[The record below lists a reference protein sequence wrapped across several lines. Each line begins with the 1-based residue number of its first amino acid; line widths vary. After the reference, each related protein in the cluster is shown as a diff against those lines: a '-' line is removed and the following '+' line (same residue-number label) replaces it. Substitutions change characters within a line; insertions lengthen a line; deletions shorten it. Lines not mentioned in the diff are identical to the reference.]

1 MNDCWAACL
10 GDCSGKISR
19 EHIVTAGLFL
29 DDKITVQGPP
39 WCRNE
44 PKEIGLAALTKKN
57 LCTKHNSDLSGVD
70 NAGISSMNV
79 LREATELTNLRIKY
93 KITRPRIKRFQIDG
107 RALER
112 WFLKTFINIAFK
124 QAYPIG
130 RDSAQPWIPSCDL
143 VEIAFGQ
150 KQFEPKAG
158 LYFLGEPGEQIESK
172 EGLRAM
178 TFTNETDALVGAMFY
193 FWGFRFF
200 LYLDQDGPGERFHSI
215 RSTGWSGRSQPMYHL
230 KDIRATLGKP
240 LSHVIEIRW

>member
-1 MNDCWAACL
+1 VNDCWAACL

-19 EHIVTAGLFL
+19 EHIITAGLFL

-57 LCTKHNSDLSGVD
+57 LCTKHNSDLSVVD
-70 NAGISSMNV
+70 DAGISSMNA
-79 LREATELTNLRIKY
+79 LRRATQLTNLRVKH
-93 KITRPRIKRFQIDG
+93 KITRPRILRFQIDG

-130 RDSAQPWIPSCDL
+130 RDSAQPWIPSRDL
-143 VEIAFGQ
+143 VEIAFGR

-158 LYFLGEPGEQIESK
+158 LYLLAEQGERIESK
-172 EGLRAM
+172 EGLGAV
-178 TFTNETDALVGAMFY
+178 TFTNEADALVGAMFY

-215 RSTGWSGRSQPMYHL
+215 RSVGLSGHSQPTYHL
-230 KDIRATLGKP
+230 KNIRVTLGKR